1 VGLRPGGSTAKI
13 QKGGSREG
21 VNVAMPVE
29 RGMEGN
35 ERCRR
40 DGQGVSLPKTRPRW
54 RDGGRGQ
61 RMTG

>member
-13 QKGGSREG
+13 GKGGSREG
-21 VNVAMPVE
+21 VNVATLAE
-29 RGMEGN
+29 RGIEDR